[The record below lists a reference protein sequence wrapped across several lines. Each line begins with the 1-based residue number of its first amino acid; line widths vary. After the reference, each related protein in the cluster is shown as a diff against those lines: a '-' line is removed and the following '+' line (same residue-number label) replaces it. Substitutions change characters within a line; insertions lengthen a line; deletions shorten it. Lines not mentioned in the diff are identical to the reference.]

1 MSRELLKNIYYGDE
15 IANREALMRWPRRTF
30 PHLHEEQF
38 ARIEEVV
45 YQTFLSVKDG
55 IFDGPITAGDAA
67 AIAAAMEHVR
77 PVQMLEIGVAS
88 GWSSH
93 FILSYAQAAGLLSD
107 SQFLHSFDILRE
119 NHEGKAVGRYVH
131 MHHPDLV
138 PYWSLN
144 TEVTSAMLLSG
155 EKTVH
160 YRNDGPI
167 LAFIDAGHEHPW
179 PFLDLL
185 YAYKSLPKGSWVVVQ
200 DVQMM
205 ERWIADCII
214 YDVPSPP
221 AVRGVNYAVS
231 HWPGTKII
239 GSDMAYNSA
248 VLQLDA
254 SADQM
259 RRFVADARLYRHETV
274 FEFDHL
280 IEVDNT
286 MGNLG
291 LPFILDQ

>member
-1 MSRELLKNIYYGDE
+1 MPRELLTNIYYGDE
-15 IANREALMRWPRRTF
+15 IQNREALMRWPRRAF
-30 PHLHEEQF
+30 PHLREEQF

-45 YQTFLSVKDG
+45 YQTFTSVKDG

-67 AIAAAMEHVR
+67 AIAVAMEHVR
-77 PVQMLEIGVAS
+77 PVQMIEIGVAS

-93 FILSYAQAAGLLSD
+93 FILSYAQAANLLSKGI
-107 SQFLHSFDILRE
+107 FLYSFDILRE
-119 NHEGKAVGRYVH
+119 SHEGDQVGRYVH
-131 MHHPDLV
+131 MHRPDLA
-138 PYWSLN
+138 PSWSLN
-144 TEVTSAMLLSG
+144 TEVTSASLLSG
-155 EKTVH
+155 KKKVE
-160 YRNDGPI
+160 YRTDGPI

-185 YAYKSLPKGSWVVVQ
+185 YAYKALPKGSWVVVQ

-205 ERWIADCII
+205 ERWIADCIL
-214 YDVPSPP
+214 YGVPSPP
-221 AVRGVNYAVS
+221 AIRGVNYAVS

-248 VLQLDA
+248 VLSLDA

-259 RRFVADARLYRHETV
+259 RRFVADARLYHAETT

-280 IEVDNT
+280 LQIDNALGT
-286 MGNLG
+286 LG
-291 LPFILDQ
+291 LSH

>member
-1 MSRELLKNIYYGDE
+1 
-15 IANREALMRWPRRTF
+15 MRWPRRAF
-30 PHLHEEQF
+30 PHLSEEQF
-38 ARIEEVV
+38 TRIEEIV
-45 YQTFLSVKDG
+45 YQTFSSVKDG

-67 AIAAAMEHVR
+67 AIAVAMEHVR
-77 PVQMLEIGVAS
+77 PVQMIEIGVAS

-93 FILSYAQAAGLLSD
+93 FILSYAQVANLLSEGP
-107 SQFLHSFDILRE
+107 FLHSFDILRE
-119 NHEGKAVGRYVH
+119 NHQGDQIGRYVH
-131 MHHPDLV
+131 MHRPDLI

-144 TEVTSAMLLSG
+144 TEVTSATLLSG
-155 EKTVH
+155 GKSVH
-160 YRNDGPI
+160 YRTDGPI

-185 YAYKSLPKGSWVVVQ
+185 YAYKALPKGSWVVVQ

-205 ERWIADCII
+205 ERWIADCIL
-214 YDVPSPP
+214 YDVPSPT

-259 RRFVADARLYRHETV
+259 RRFTADAKLYYNEV
-274 FEFDHL
+274 PFEFDHL
-280 IEVDNT
+280 MQFDSI
-286 MGNLG
+286 MGTLG
-291 LPFILDQ
+291 LPGESQIKIAPVEERL

>member
-1 MSRELLKNIYYGDE
+1 MPRELLNNIYYGDE
-15 IANREALMRWPRRTF
+15 IEDREALMRWPRRAF

-38 ARIEEVV
+38 TRIEDVV
-45 YQTFLSVKDG
+45 YQTFSSVKEG

-67 AIAAAMEHVR
+67 AIAVAMEHVR
-77 PVQMLEIGVAS
+77 PVQMIEIGVAS

-93 FILSYAQAAGLLSD
+93 FILTYAQAAGLLTQD
-107 SQFLHSFDILRE
+107 IFLHSFDILKE
-119 NHEGKAVGRYVH
+119 NHYGDQIGRYVH
-131 MHHPDLV
+131 MHRPDFT
-138 PYWSLN
+138 PHWSLN
-144 TEVTSAMLLSG
+144 TEVTSATMLCG
-155 EKTVH
+155 KKPIH
-160 YRNDGPI
+160 YRTDGPI

-185 YAYKSLPKGSWVVVQ
+185 YVYKALPKGSWVVVQ

-205 ERWIADCII
+205 ERWIADCIL

-248 VLQLDA
+248 VLRLDA

-259 RRFVADARLYRHETV
+259 RRFVADAKLYQHEIA

-280 IEVDNT
+280 MQVDSI
-286 MGNLG
+286 MGA
-291 LPFILDQ
+291 LDLSG